1 MPELETTEKITMN
14 LGLVDL
20 GQIDLLVTVDQGD
33 ALLVALS
40 VTQKEGRLFDDS

>member
-14 LGLVDL
+14 LGLAGL
-20 GQIDLLVTVDQGD
+20 GQIDLLVTLDQGD

-40 VTQKEGRLFDDS
+40 VTPKEGRLFDDS